1 VHKRES
7 KIQNQPPR
15 GRFFSSLKN
24 FLLLFSCYSCECLSL
39 NIYERWQEFNAKTT
53 NKGGKKMAENQ
64 FNMWQAMAA
73 HQKATGIKSFD
84 LTALVVPIETEKS
97 IASEDYPA
105 MQKDTKSE

>member
-1 VHKRES
+1 
-7 KIQNQPPR
+7 
-15 GRFFSSLKN
+15 
-24 FLLLFSCYSCECLSL
+24 
-39 NIYERWQEFNAKTT
+39 
-53 NKGGKKMAENQ
+53 MAENQ